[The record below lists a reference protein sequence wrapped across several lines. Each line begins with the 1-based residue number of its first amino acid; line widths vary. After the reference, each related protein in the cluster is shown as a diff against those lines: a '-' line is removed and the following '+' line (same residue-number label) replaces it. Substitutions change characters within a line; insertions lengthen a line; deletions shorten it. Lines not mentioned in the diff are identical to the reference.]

1 MRAKTV
7 NEIQKFERGNDPKHS
22 MNIGKIA
29 GVKKLL
35 DEIYETGK
43 KYATY
48 QYEIKSLDRI
58 EIRYSDLVKKDILD
72 SKNPQAA
79 NYLWIIKY
87 VEKDRYVSKEES
99 HEMSSSTHSFGT
111 SYEWNIYEV
120 KFNMAS
126 EPERIEFKEEYLCD
140 LSRKNKINQE
150 RVKII
155 VDALNQHYGKL
166 GGFELIEKTKDE
178 S

>member
-1 MRAKTV
+1 MRARVV

-22 MNIGKIA
+22 MNIGKITD
-29 GVKKLL
+29 VKRLL
-35 DEIYETGK
+35 DKIYETDK

-48 QYEIKSLDRI
+48 QYEIKNLDHI

-87 VEKDRYVSKEES
+87 VEKDRYIFKEES
-99 HEMSSSTHSFGT
+99 HEMSSHTHSFGT
-111 SYEWNIYEV
+111 SYEWNIYEI

-126 EPERIEFKEEYLCD
+126 EPERLEFVEEYLCD
-140 LSRKNKINQE
+140 LSRKDQKNYD

-155 VDALNQHYGKL
+155 VDALNQHYGKI
-166 GGFELIEKTKDE
+166 GGFELIEKTK
-178 S
+178 